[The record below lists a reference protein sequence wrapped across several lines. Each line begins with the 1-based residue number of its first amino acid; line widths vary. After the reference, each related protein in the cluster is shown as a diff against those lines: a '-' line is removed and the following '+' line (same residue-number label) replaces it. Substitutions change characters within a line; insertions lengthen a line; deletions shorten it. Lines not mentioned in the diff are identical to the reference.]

1 MPRTETI
8 IGSYAKQSILMQAN
22 LGAHIDTSDLQQFV
36 RVFLE
41 QVILVENNYLKMF
54 NSYQN

>member
-1 MPRTETI
+1 
-8 IGSYAKQSILMQAN
+8 MQAN
-22 LGAHIDTSDLQQFV
+22 LGTQIDTSDLQLFV

-41 QVILVENNYLKMF
+41 QVSLVENNYLKMF